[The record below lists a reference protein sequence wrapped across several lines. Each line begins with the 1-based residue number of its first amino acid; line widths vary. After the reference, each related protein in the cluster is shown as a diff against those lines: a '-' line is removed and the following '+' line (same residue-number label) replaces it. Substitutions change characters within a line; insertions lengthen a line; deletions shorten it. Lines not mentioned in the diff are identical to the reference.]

1 MTSSSQSN
9 IGWRR
14 CNTGMDLNVT
24 RTACKNRS
32 LYVHDDETGLALGDV
47 LKFEFGANNTKD
59 KWPVF
64 FREQLRTSPLYEYVR
79 LGTHSAVDG
88 NIQAERTVDLW
99 QRDKPLRLAL
109 RGFTEID
116 NKITWVCALHD
127 VIGAEATLVQMM
139 DAFIQPPEGG
149 VGKRRVT
156 LTVRDKRTQQTVDRW
171 ECELD
176 YSKAQGNPSAR
187 VQALSNSLAARP
199 VPYLT
204 RSLGLDTCSD
214 DKTTWTIM
222 LPLALQLELLLTDQ
236 QTTDKPETNTGKP
249 ETSLSRGSVE
259 PYYSKGDTLEIDGK
273 SCTWVKGGKSNF
285 EIEIDGKLEHPSWL
299 SINNITELGNMRLR
313 AGIAFRS
320 LLDAGWIKVGRSSQA
335 LRSSPDP
342 FLVVFDASDNNLK
355 IYYGYGRISPSTLG
369 HYNLEAIETL
379 ADLPTH
385 ADNALIHRAIEE
397 QESIRAGTLSY
408 SFAYNTSFYYFVGNT
423 SALPPGIVED
433 TAEEYENAFKRL
445 MGDSYKANAWQYVA
459 DANGHIK
466 IKPAAG
472 HQPELP
478 QNRGWRRCNTGLD
491 LRNRNASTD
500 CMLYVYDD
508 ETGLAVDARLKFTF
522 GDNDTKDKW
531 PAFFREQLL
540 ASPLADFVRL
550 GTHTAVDG
558 DIQAEG
564 TVDLWQRDQPL
575 RIALRGFTEVDNNI
589 AWAYALHDATGAEAT
604 LAQMMDAFIPPPKG
618 GVGKRRVELVVRDK
632 RTRQIVYRKE
642 CELDYNTT
650 PDNLSARVDVLAT
663 LPVAIY
669 TRLGRLGSETRLGDK
684 TNLTLMLPQALH
696 FEITLA
702 LVEGVIA
709 TPIWNDWTG
718 GDLDDDLLPDLT
730 GFEPATLGAGAHVW
744 QSAAYLLADRDLSMS
759 EQVKAWV
766 INEQDGRIVKEVAWT
781 ATATTKGNADW
792 PGEFLKAVNDAPANT
807 DGNKWLCA
815 GYLTE
820 GGALAIGATGSPTS
834 EAFIAL
840 DAAGKVQ
847 VNRLWSFADGCRLFS
862 NAPFKANQVIAS
874 RLPVA
879 PPPAGESVCVQVRD
893 RTTQY
898 LYETHVFTP
907 QRGTAATWA
916 KALSEQINQHPAQIG
931 MLRAGVLASDGVTV
945 APGDANNALWIPQHS
960 NLSVEL
966 EALTWQLYRPVDTF
980 TPVAGQVI
988 QIQLYDRYSA
998 GQLPG
1003 SPFQYTIKSTDTT
1016 AAKCLASLAK
1026 DLEESAL
1033 GAYLRLGTAQASD
1046 GKPTAANGGVLW
1058 HMPLPVR
1065 VIVTGLPGLDG
1076 DAVKALETPEGQ
1088 PLTLGKLYED
1098 FKDGVTLTMTD
1109 RWSGNAITSWDFKP
1123 KASTEENADKR
1134 RAEWVKALGTL
1145 LASSVTMWGKQAP
1158 LTNAPTEKASDLA
1171 DHCLWLP
1178 ADAEWV
1184 MVASHSKTVGK
1195 EKTVSRPSLEQI
1207 ISYKRDRLLWEE
1219 AKTYAYCTK
1228 WTVETNFTTRFGRLL
1243 NLGGEPLTDRDM
1255 EQIQPR
1261 VGMKEI
1267 DYISYDDFQFKAP
1280 SANIPAFV
1288 ASRLAS
1294 DDEFCMLN
1302 DVFQLRFTTLTR
1314 TRKACSHCLSGNE
1327 SQLNLQFGMLDDNY
1341 KYVLDTLKLILAN
1354 RNSVFPSDIL
1364 LDTRTKEALLSDWFY
1379 DTLHALKALGV
1390 LTSADEKLLTRVEPY
1405 IVIKALKAMISKFS
1419 PLDYFL
1425 KKKNG
1430 KDKTLAD
1437 LVFSNDDRLKLSEFF
1452 PEMEE
1457 LNELRENREWASLSY
1472 EERFRLQ
1479 KLYESV
1485 GPLAED
1491 AAYPALRN
1499 EAVEITTSWRR
1510 DNPLTVLSKEASAT
1524 LQALGTLRAEHEDI
1538 LRSLLTG
1545 DRDDCVW
1552 TVHLQLTQAA
1562 LQKGIRFTSYSS
1574 DLAPDLLRQYP
1585 LGLGSFKSDNG
1596 GIHLYI
1602 PEGVTLAPAKGL
1614 CSASFISRSG
1624 ITQACSGPLT
1634 IERPFK
1640 GRTFIPQDS
1649 LCADYAGTLGS
1660 ELYDVSGAS
1669 ENGVDSKT
1677 GLFHAHYPVGVIRG
1691 LSGQGPELDLTLH
1704 YSATRANESGLGD
1717 GWAFRFSAYDNRLH
1731 RLTLHNGQTITLSS
1745 AQVEKAKGTKRLA
1758 INGVTL
1764 TGAKGT
1770 HGELTGLTVIFPSGR
1785 SETLA
1790 KPNPHDNKEPSENY
1804 KKAFINK
1811 VDALKGNLDQ
1821 WLKESGITATQTTHL
1836 TNKIAELTKL
1846 KTEMNRKA
1854 YLLVPSRITSAQGGT
1869 LTLAWEG
1876 KEGHVHLKHIAD
1888 GSTKLLEAVHTNPV
1902 AQGEYS
1908 YTFTVWP
1915 GDAEE
1920 YTVTLSIKDCLLTRL
1935 TRKGKNDT
1943 KPVQSVVF
1951 GYEGEPVL
1959 DRVLCSVAE
1968 EDGSLEVVSYGPM
1981 WKGWD
1986 WRTDNII
1993 PLPRV
1998 LRHTLLPG
2006 AGQQPIT
2013 SIWEWQGS
2021 SSLGLSE
2028 GATFSSTCS
2037 LSTGNQLDGPST
2049 TRTWTLKN
2057 GFIVETQV
2065 IEAIPGVARK
2075 TTTMVYPDAVASTDP
2090 AVKFR
2095 LATQPIRTTV
2105 TTEDLNVSAQP
2116 AAPVNSTAENALEE
2130 NRS

>member
-1 MTSSSQSN
+1 
-9 IGWRR
+9 
-14 CNTGMDLNVT
+14 MDLNVI
-24 RTACKNRS
+24 RTASKNRS
-32 LYVHDDETGLALGDV
+32 LYVHDDETGLALGEV

-88 NIQAERTVDLW
+88 NIQAEGTVDLW
-99 QRDKPLRLAL
+99 QRDKPLRIAL

-176 YSKAQGNPSAR
+176 YSKAPDNPSAR
-187 VQALSNSLAARP
+187 VQALRYSLAARP

-236 QTTDKPETNTGKP
+236 QTTDKPET
-249 ETSLSRGSVE
+249 SLSRASVE

-385 ADNALIHRAIEE
+385 ANNALIHRAIEE
-397 QESIRAGTLSY
+397 QKSIRARTRSY
-408 SFAYNTSFYYFVGNT
+408 SFAHNTSFYYFVGNT

-491 LRNRNASTD
+491 LRKRNASTD
-500 CMLYVYDD
+500 RRLYVYDD

-575 RIALRGFTEVDNNI
+575 RIALRGFTEVGNNI

-744 QSAAYLLADRDLSMS
+744 QSAAYLLADRDLSMG

-1145 LASSVTMWGKQAP
+1145 LASSVTMWGKQVP
-1158 LTNAPTEKASDLA
+1158 LTHAPNEKASDLA

-1184 MVASHSKTVGK
+1184 MVASHHETADSENAVNDPTFYYQ
-1195 EKTVSRPSLEQI
+1195 RMI
-1207 ISYKRDRLLWEE
+1207 YKRDRLIWDEVQSF
-1219 AKTYAYCTK
+1219 AYSSV
-1228 WTVETNFTTRFGRLL
+1228 WTAETDFSTRFGQLL
-1243 NLGGEPLTDRDM
+1243 TLGGELLSEGDIEDVRQRELEYNTDIRDITY
-1255 EQIQPR
+1255 EQ
-1261 VGMKEI
+1261 
-1267 DYISYDDFQFKAP
+1267 FQSKVP
-1280 SANIPAFV
+1280 TANIPAFI
-1288 ASRLAS
+1288 ASGLAR
-1294 DDEFCMLN
+1294 DDEYCMLN
-1302 DVFQLRFTTLTR
+1302 DVWELHEGSGYWTE
-1314 TRKACSHCLSGNE
+1314 CLSCNE
-1327 SQLNLQFGMLDDNY
+1327 SQLNLQFCTLHDEYID
-1341 KYVLDTLKLILAN
+1341 VLDTLQLILAN
-1354 RNSVFPSDIL
+1354 RNGKL
-1364 LDTRTKEALLSDWFY
+1364 LTDDQLDSRTKNALQSQWFIS
-1379 DTLHALKALGV
+1379 TLFQLKAVGA
-1390 LTSADEKLLTRVEPY
+1390 LTSADESLLVRAKKSLPNLAMSKLNE
-1405 IVIKALKAMISKFS
+1405 IVFVTNEFDMFRHELSRLLSEKGL
-1419 PLDYFL
+1419 L
-1425 KKKNG
+1425 KKLT
-1430 KDKTLAD
+1430 DFTTLND
-1437 LVFSNDDRLKLSEFF
+1437 LNDL
-1452 PEMEE
+1452 EE
-1457 LNELRENREWASLSY
+1457 IKHDTEYSANLNEAI
-1472 EERFRLQ
+1472 
-1479 KLYESV
+1479 
-1485 GPLAED
+1485 
-1491 AAYPALRN
+1491 
-1499 EAVEITTSWRR
+1499 EIT
-1510 DNPLTVLSKEASAT
+1510 K
-1524 LQALGTLRAEHEDI
+1524 
-1538 LRSLLTG
+1538 SLLPEWFTLDG
-1545 DRDDCVW
+1545 ETLTTIKGLGRLGPEHVSVLLLLIGGNNDSGNRS
-1552 TVHLQLTQAA
+1552 VHLQLTRAA
-1562 LQKGIRFTSYSS
+1562 LQKGIRITSYTS
-1574 DLAPDLLRQYP
+1574 DYAPDLMRTYP
-1585 LGLGSFKSDNG
+1585 LFSDLWDTNNG
-1596 GIHLYI
+1596 GMHLYI
-1602 PEGVTLAPAKGL
+1602 PEGATLAPDNKL
-1614 CSASFISRSG
+1614 CSASYVSRAG
-1624 ITQACSGPLT
+1624 IAPAFSAPLT
-1634 IERPFK
+1634 IEMPFK

-1745 AQVEKAKGTKRLA
+1745 AQVEKAKGSKRLA

-1854 YLLVPSRITSAQGGT
+1854 YLLVPTRITSAQGGT

-1888 GSTKLLEAVHTNPV
+1888 GATKLLEAVHTNPV

-2037 LSTGNQLDGPST
+2037 LSTGNQFDGPST

-2116 AAPVNSTAENALEE
+2116 AAPVNSTAENVLEE